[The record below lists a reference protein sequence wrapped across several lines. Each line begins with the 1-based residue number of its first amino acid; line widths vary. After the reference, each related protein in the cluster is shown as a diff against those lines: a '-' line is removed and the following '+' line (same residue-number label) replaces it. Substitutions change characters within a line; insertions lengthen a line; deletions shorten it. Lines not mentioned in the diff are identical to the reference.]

1 MSELS
6 GSQWCARF
14 PGSRSVNDLA
24 VPFRNSVVAF
34 LNALHKADPPATVV
48 INATLRPPERA
59 YLMHYAWL
67 IAHDQIQPPAVPN
80 MNGVDIIWD
89 HPNAVSAAQQ
99 MVHTYRMAFVAA
111 LESDHT
117 RGVAI
122 DMDITW
128 SGTLHIKEADG
139 ATRTISTGPRDNN
152 NPELQ
157 AVGRSY
163 GVLKLISDPPHW
175 SVDGH

>member
-1 MSELS
+1 
-6 GSQWCARF
+6 
-14 PGSRSVNDLA
+14 
-24 VPFRNSVVAF
+24 
-34 LNALHKADPPATVV
+34 
-48 INATLRPPERA
+48 
-59 YLMHYAWL
+59 MHYAWL
-67 IAHDQIQPPAVPN
+67 IAHGQIEPGAVPH

-99 MVHTYRMAFVAA
+99 MVHTYGMAFVAA
-111 LESDHT
+111 LESNHT

-128 SGTLHIKEADG
+128 SGTLNVKGADG
-139 ATRTISTGPRDNN
+139 NTRTIATSPRDNDN
-152 NPELQ
+152 KELQ

-163 GVLKLISDPPHW
+163 GVIKLISDPPHW